1 MRMPLADHYFK
12 LLLFFKNTLRCKKV
26 YTGDNNRRHNAGQ
39 QALLG
44 LAKGAGAHV
53 ISTPGVTS
61 FTGVEAKLLKHRG
74 CQLDLGIQGLDDGP
88 PIALDLVISDSGTGK
103 PSASYKTGAKGEA
116 KGKQKRKRY
125 LDRFPGIP
133 PEELCCPSY
142 GRTGTKNKE
151 ALKLQKRI
159 INAFAAAVPTVSRSL
174 HASRVSQII
183 SVAIQKSVAYNALDF
198 RYTTL
203 AKSYVP
209 GLVPLAAAASVT
221 TGDGDDD
228 SSDDDD
234 GDDSVAGE

>member
-1 MRMPLADHYFK
+1 MGVGGCVCVCDAM
-12 LLLFFKNTLRCKKV
+12 
-26 YTGDNNRRHNAGQ
+26 
-39 QALLG
+39 
-44 LAKGAGAHV
+44 
-53 ISTPGVTS
+53 GVTH
-61 FTGVEAKLLKHRG
+61 TGVQSRGTLTKVTTSGSYRKYRQPLVLAILLRLPG
-74 CQLDLGIQGLDDGP
+74 AAAVIVLC
-88 PIALDLVISDSGTGK
+88 LVTR
-103 PSASYKTGAKGEA
+103 
-116 KGKQKRKRY
+116 QK
-125 LDRFPGIP
+125 
-133 PEELCCPSY
+133 
-142 GRTGTKNKE
+142 
-151 ALKLQKRI
+151 KLQKRI